1 MTYGG
6 HANSVLFPELYQN
19 STGMKVKKRY
29 IFSLA
34 IVGMMVG
41 MSFTPPAERYFE
53 IAKNLDI
60 FASLFKE
67 VNALYVDEV
76 NPNKLMRTGIDAMLN
91 SLDPYTNYIP
101 EDEVEDF
108 RTMNTGQYG
117 GIGAITRQIGKRT
130 VVTMI
135 YEGYPAAKNGL
146 KVGDEIL
153 KMDDLDLSKLSME
166 EANHL
171 MRGQIGTI
179 VKLTVKRPGTAAPVN
194 LEFKRERVKVSNVP
208 YFGMVSPEV
217 GFVQLSDFTPDA
229 GKEVKNAVIALK
241 EKGAKAIILDLRGN
255 PGGLLLE
262 AVNICNIFLPKGN
275 LVVSTKGKVED
286 ANFVYET
293 TAPPVDTEIPLAVLI
308 NRGSAS
314 ASEIVAGTLQ
324 DYDRAI
330 IVGEKSY
337 GKGLVQLPRQ
347 LSYNSQVKITTAKY
361 YTAAGRC
368 IQVLDYT
375 HRRSDG
381 SVGAVP
387 DSLKK
392 SFKTTHGRSVFD
404 GGGIDPD
411 VVTHS
416 AEAAAVTQA
425 LYSEGFL
432 FDYATEYYV
441 KHPTIPAAKD
451 FSMTEGEYTE
461 FVNWMKARKYTYQ
474 SPVEVQLH
482 LLTEEAKRERAIN
495 ELKPQIDKLKSMVA
509 EYRKNDL
516 NNFKDQ
522 IRGLLEED
530 IAAHYYL
537 ERGATEV
544 SFKTDQDIRRSIE
557 TLNDVA
563 GYKKILNLQ

>member
-1 MTYGG
+1 
-6 HANSVLFPELYQN
+6 
-19 STGMKVKKRY
+19 MKVKKRY

-34 IVGMMVG
+34 IVAMMVG

-108 RTMNTGQYG
+108 RTLNTGQYG

-135 YEGYPAAKNGL
+135 YEGYPAARNGL
-146 KVGDEIL
+146 KIGDEIIR
-153 KMDDLDLSKLSME
+153 MDDIDLSKLTME

-171 MRGQIGTI
+171 MRGQIGTN
-179 VKLTVKRPGTAAPVN
+179 VKLTVKRPGVTTPVT

-208 YFGMVSPEV
+208 YYGMVSNEI

-229 GKEVKNAVIALK
+229 GKEVKNAVVALK
-241 EKGAKAIILDLRGN
+241 EKGAKGIILDLRGN

-262 AVNICNIFLPKGN
+262 AVNICSIFLPKGN

-293 TAPPVDTEIPLAVLI
+293 TLPPVDIEIPLAVLI

-337 GKGLVQLPRQ
+337 GKGLVQLPRP

-387 DSLKK
+387 DSLKQ
-392 SFKTTHGRSVFD
+392 SFKTTHGRTVFD

-411 VVTHS
+411 VVTQS
-416 AEAAAVTQA
+416 AEASAVTQT
-425 LYSEGFL
+425 LYSEGLL
-432 FDYATEYYV
+432 FDYATDYFV

-451 FSMTEGEYTE
+451 FAMTDAEYTD
-461 FVNWMKARKYTYQ
+461 FVSWMKSKKYSYQ
-474 SPVEVQLH
+474 SPVEVQLN
-482 LLTEEAKRERAIN
+482 LLMEEAKRERAIN
-495 ELKPQIDKLKSMVA
+495 ELKPQLDKLKTLVA
-509 EYRKNDL
+509 DHRKNDL

-544 SFKTDQDIRRSIE
+544 SFKSDQDVRKSIE
-557 TLNDVA
+557 ALNDVP